1 MSPAE
6 TEFTAVLTGV
16 SHQYPGE
23 PAPSLDG
30 VDLMFRRGERVAL
43 IGPSGAGKS
52 TLMTLLDGRL
62 RGWTGGAVV
71 LTDVLDP
78 ARPAPRALRAEV
90 GFIFQEFALVERSTV
105 WRNVLNGR
113 LGRAAPIASLFGKFS
128 DADIAATSAA
138 LADAGIA
145 DLAGKRV
152 DRLSG
157 GQRQRVAIARC
168 LAQEPKLILADE
180 PISQLDPVNADR
192 ILRLLG
198 DAAKKRRATLIFS
211 SHQPSLA
218 LRMADRVVAMKAGRV
233 VFDGAA
239 DKLSEKVLAEV
250 YAGAPERDADGRG
263 LKLVI

>member
-1 MSPAE
+1 MSE
-6 TEFTAVLTGV
+6 TGIAAVLTGV
-16 SHQYPGE
+16 SHQYPAE
-23 PAPSLDG
+23 PGPSLDG

-62 RGWTGGAVV
+62 RGWSGGAVV
-71 LTDVLDP
+71 LAQALDP
-78 ARPAPRALRAEV
+78 ARPAPRNLRAEV

-113 LGRAAPIASLFGKFS
+113 LGRISPLASLLGRWS
-128 DADIAATSAA
+128 EADLAATRAA
-138 LADAGIA
+138 LADAGIEE
-145 DLAGKRV
+145 LAEKRV

-180 PISQLDPVNADR
+180 PISQLDPVNAER

-198 DAAKKRRATLIFS
+198 DGAKKRGATLIFS
-211 SHQPSLA
+211 SHQPTLA
-218 LRMADRVVAMKAGRV
+218 LRMADRVIAMKDGRIA
-233 VFDGAA
+233 FDGRPE
-239 DKLSEKVLAEV
+239 KLTRKILARI
-250 YAGAPERDADGRG
+250 YSGDAGADGKTLRA
-263 LKLVI
+263 VS